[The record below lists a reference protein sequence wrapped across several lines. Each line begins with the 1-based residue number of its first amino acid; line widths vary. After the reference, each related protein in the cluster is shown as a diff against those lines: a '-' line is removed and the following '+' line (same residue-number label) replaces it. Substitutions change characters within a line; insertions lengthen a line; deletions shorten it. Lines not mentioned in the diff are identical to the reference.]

1 MSKGAGGCP
10 SAVEATKLL
19 GLLGDRPQHRYQ
31 LLRACIATRV
41 MHLKRQVHPRIFT
54 EAAGALTDAIDE
66 EIANLVWDGGSETGG
81 SLPHSAA
88 NGPLPPPRARRLPD
102 DARLRAMMPTGWGGL
117 GISPL
122 EYEEACAANVAATAT
137 SASAMHAMIAKMGGW
152 AGPNSTGYKWAQQ
165 LLVQA
170 TTIAGGADS
179 GDSVSHG
186 PAGSISS
193 GSNSGPSAQALP
205 ELPLQAELRTAYE
218 GIRGPLEWFE
228 RLQGEKQAMA
238 RSMTSS
244 FMLVA
249 GRDDPIEV
257 KLPLPPSTS
266 DLRADAGKKNSSSRE
281 ARLRCCCCAGTSIGG
296 SGARDLRAALD
307 KAWGR
312 ILHDVESL
320 ALGGDRHAGLLLQVG
335 RSRRTAA
342 LAADVAEAGKQFDA
356 AEEAAGALACILN
369 KRSNKRSAGT
379 CDVFLPPVVK

>member
-1 MSKGAGGCP
+1 
-10 SAVEATKLL
+10 
-19 GLLGDRPQHRYQ
+19 
-31 LLRACIATRV
+31 
-41 MHLKRQVHPRIFT
+41 
-54 EAAGALTDAIDE
+54 
-66 EIANLVWDGGSETGG
+66 
-81 SLPHSAA
+81 
-88 NGPLPPPRARRLPD
+88 
-102 DARLRAMMPTGWGGL
+102 MMPTGWGGL

-137 SASAMHAMIAKMGGW
+137 SASAMHGMIAKMGGW

-170 TTIAGGADS
+170 TTIGGGADS
-179 GDSVSHG
+179 SDGVSHG

-266 DLRADAGKKNSSSRE
+266 DLRADAGKKKSK
-281 ARLRCCCCAGTSIGG
+281 LRRSPSTVLV
-296 SGARDLRAALD
+296 LRRYFDRGERSDAHVRHDMAA
-307 KAWGR
+307 AWS
-312 ILHDVESL
+312 V
-320 ALGGDRHAGLLLQVG
+320 
-335 RSRRTAA
+335 SRR
-342 LAADVAEAGKQFDA
+342 G
-356 AEEAAGALACILN
+356 C
-369 KRSNKRSAGT
+369 
-379 CDVFLPPVVK
+379 